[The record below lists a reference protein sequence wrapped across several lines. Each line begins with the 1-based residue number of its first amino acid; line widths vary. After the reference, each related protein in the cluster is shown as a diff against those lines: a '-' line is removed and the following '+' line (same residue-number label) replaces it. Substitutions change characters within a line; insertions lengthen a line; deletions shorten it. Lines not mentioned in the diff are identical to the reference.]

1 MKKGNVKFKAKYIV
15 GIDEVGRGPLAGPV
29 AVCVVAVEKKHA
41 GKILKKFSLRAEKI
55 FLTDSKKLSEKAR
68 DRIFDIQKNIPDII
82 SSVQYCS
89 AKQIDKIGISNCIK
103 RCIERGL
110 NDLNKKGIHSG
121 NAEVF
126 LDGALRAPS
135 TYAQHTIIRGDSSV
149 HIISLASVIAKVSR
163 DTKMKKLHKK
173 YSQYNFA
180 QNKGYGT
187 KSHVKSTQ
195 KHGLSPEHRKSF
207 CSKINIA

>member
-1 MKKGNVKFKAKYIV
+1 VKKGNTKLKTEYLI

-29 AVCVVAVEKKHA
+29 AVCVVAIDKKYA
-41 GKILKKFSLRAEKI
+41 GKILKKFSLPAEKI
-55 FLTDSKKLSEKAR
+55 VLTDSKKLSEKAR
-68 DRIFDIQKNIPDII
+68 DRIFDIQKYIPEII

-89 AKQIDKIGISNCIK
+89 AKQIDKNGISNCIK
-103 RCIERGL
+103 KCIESGL
-110 NDLNKKGIHSG
+110 KDLNKKGIHSG

-135 TYAQHTIIRGDSSV
+135 TYTQHTIIRGDSSV
-149 HIISLASVIAKVSR
+149 PIISLASVIAKVSR

-173 YSQYNFA
+173 FPEYNFA

-187 KSHVKSTQ
+187 KSHIQNIK
-195 KHGLSPEHRKSF
+195 KYGLSTEHRITF

>member
-1 MKKGNVKFKAKYIV
+1 MKKGNLKFKAKYLI
-15 GIDEVGRGPLAGPV
+15 GIDEVGRGPLAGSV
-29 AVCVVAVEKKHA
+29 AVCVVAVEKKKS
-41 GKILKKFSLRAEKI
+41 GKILKKFSLADEKI

-68 DRIFDIQKNIPDII
+68 DRIFDIQKNIPEII

-103 RCIERGL
+103 KCIENGL
-110 NDLNKKGIHSG
+110 SDLNKKGIHSG

-135 TYAQHTIIRGDSSV
+135 SYTQQTIIRGDASV
-149 HIISLASVIAKVSR
+149 PVISLASVIAKVSR

-173 YSQYNFA
+173 FPQYNFA

-187 KSHVKSTQ
+187 KSHIQSIK
-195 KHGLSPEHRKSF
+195 KFGLSVEHRASF
-207 CSKINIA
+207 CKNIL

>member
-1 MKKGNVKFKAKYIV
+1 MKKGNLKFNAKYIV

-41 GKILKKFSLRAEKI
+41 GKILKKFSLPAEKI

-68 DRIFDIQKNIPDII
+68 DRIFNIQKNIPEII

-103 RCIERGL
+103 KCIENGL
-110 NDLNKKGIHSG
+110 KDLNKKGIHIG

-135 TYAQHTIIRGDSSV
+135 SYTQHTIIRGDSSV
-149 HIISLASVIAKVSR
+149 PIISLASVIAKVSR
-163 DTKMKKLHKK
+163 DVKMKKIHKK
-173 YSQYNFA
+173 FPEYNFA

-187 KSHVKSTQ
+187 KSHIESIK
-195 KHGLSPEHRKSF
+195 KHGQTPEHRKSF
-207 CSKINIA
+207 CSKIDIA